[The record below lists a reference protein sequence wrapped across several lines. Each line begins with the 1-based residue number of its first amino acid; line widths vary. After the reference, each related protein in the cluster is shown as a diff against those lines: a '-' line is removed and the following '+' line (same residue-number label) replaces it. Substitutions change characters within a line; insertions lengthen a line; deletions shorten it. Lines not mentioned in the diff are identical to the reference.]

1 MLTKL
6 FCVCRVFVFF
16 FFFFKQKTAYEMRIS
31 DWSSDVCSSD
41 LVPPAFLIGG
51 AGRLTRKKGWDVLIT
66 AFRGAELPSDARL
79 WLFGSGSAEKE
90 LHRLARGDSRIRFG
104 GWRKDLKDVYQ
115 SLDLFVCPSRF
126 EPLPRVM
133 LEAYD
138 AGVPVISSDAG
149 GCPELVEEHGGDLF
163 PREDVPAL
171 IALLERHA
179 RERAPRRQVD

>member
-1 MLTKL
+1 MIRRPPRSTRTDTRFPYTTL
-6 FCVCRVFVFF
+6 FR
-16 FFFFKQKTAYEMRIS
+16 S
-31 DWSSDVCSSD
+31 
-41 LVPPAFLIGG
+41 
-51 AGRLTRKKGWDVLIT
+51 
-66 AFRGAELPSDARL
+66 
-79 WLFGSGSAEKE
+79 
-90 LHRLARGDSRIRFG
+90 

-149 GCPELVEEHGGDLF
+149 GCPELVEEYGGDLF

-179 RERAPRRQVD
+179 RERAPRRQVDLSAHHVDSAVAAMRSEEHTSAPVTNAHLVCRLLPA

>member
-1 MLTKL
+1 MIRRPPRSTRTDTRFPYTTL
-6 FCVCRVFVFF
+6 FR
-16 FFFFKQKTAYEMRIS
+16 S
-31 DWSSDVCSSD
+31 
-41 LVPPAFLIGG
+41 
-51 AGRLTRKKGWDVLIT
+51 
-66 AFRGAELPSDARL
+66 
-79 WLFGSGSAEKE
+79 
-90 LHRLARGDSRIRFG
+90 

-179 RERAPRRQVD
+179 RERAPRRQVDLSAHHVRSEEHTSELQSLMRISYAVFCLKKKKN

>member
-1 MLTKL
+1 MIRRPPRSTRTDTRFPYTTL
-6 FCVCRVFVFF
+6 FR
-16 FFFFKQKTAYEMRIS
+16 S
-31 DWSSDVCSSD
+31 
-41 LVPPAFLIGG
+41 
-51 AGRLTRKKGWDVLIT
+51 
-66 AFRGAELPSDARL
+66 
-79 WLFGSGSAEKE
+79 
-90 LHRLARGDSRIRFG
+90 

-149 GCPELVEEHGGDLF
+149 GCPELVEEYGGDLF

-171 IALLERHA
+171 TALLERHA
-179 RERAPRRQVD
+179 RERAPRRQESGRASRRERVCQYV

>member
-1 MLTKL
+1 M
-6 FCVCRVFVFF
+6 VFF
-16 FFFFKQKTAYEMRIS
+16 FLMIRR
-31 DWSSDVCSSD
+31 
-41 LVPPAFLIGG
+41 PP
-51 AGRLTRKKGWDVLIT
+51 RSTRTDTPFPYTTL
-66 AFRGAELPSDARL
+66 FRS
-79 WLFGSGSAEKE
+79 
-90 LHRLARGDSRIRFG
+90 
-104 GWRKDLKDVYQ
+104 KDVYQ

-179 RERAPRRQVD
+179 RERAPRRQVDLSAHPVDSAVAAMLDFSLRVTDHKRTAAHDAR